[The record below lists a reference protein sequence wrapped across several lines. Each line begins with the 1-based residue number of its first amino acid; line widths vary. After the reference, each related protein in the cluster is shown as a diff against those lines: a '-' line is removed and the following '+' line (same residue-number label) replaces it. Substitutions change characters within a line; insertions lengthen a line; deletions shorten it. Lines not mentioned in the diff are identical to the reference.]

1 MLPVA
6 DSYYSSYLF
15 IAIFL
20 GVALIFPVLPLILA
34 KFIAPKKP
42 SAIKQASYE
51 CGIESKGDSWI
62 QIRVQYY
69 IFAIIFLIFDIET
82 IFVFPWAVAYK
93 QLGVFAFL
101 EMMIFLAILI
111 GGWAYAWKKG
121 VLEWD

>member
-1 MLPVA
+1 MLDA
-6 DSYYSSYLF
+6 YYSSYLF

-20 GVALIFPVLPLILA
+20 GVALIFPILPLILA

-51 CGIESKGDSWI
+51 CGVEVKGDAWI

-93 QLGVFAFL
+93 QLGFFAFV